1 MLRRASGEPASPPA
15 DLDACAREPIHIIGS
30 IQAHGLLL
38 AVSEPDLIVH
48 HISAN
53 ASEIVGRHP
62 EEFLEHSV
70 ETLLGARQFLA
81 LRSRALAGDLLAAN
95 PIRMLL
101 GSPARALDCIAHRH
115 AGKLVLEFEPVHAG
129 DSLKPINV
137 AAHLQAPLTRMERA
151 PDFVR
156 LAGIAAAE
164 IRRLSGFER
173 VMIYR
178 FAANWEGDVIAEASA
193 PSPVSYLNLRFP
205 ASDIPAQAR
214 RLYLLNT
221 LRLIADVESL
231 PVPVVPAVRRGNDG
245 PLDLT
250 YSILRS
256 ASATHIAYLRNM
268 GVAATLTISIV
279 VNGKLWGMIACHHGT
294 PRRLDYETRS
304 VCDLVT
310 QMLASQIVSR
320 TDNLELEARLRSR
333 DRIEEYMSDV
343 ERGKT
348 PVENQPIVNERL
360 LDLLDADGLVARS
373 GSVASAHGT
382 VVDEARFAPVLAKL
396 RALAVRGIA
405 SSDQLEILDPA
416 AAAYRGEAS
425 GALYLGLSDDTDDY
439 VLLLRRELVATV
451 TWAGDP
457 HKTAD
462 PSASADA
469 LQPRTSFAAWQ
480 QTVRGRSRPWTD
492 LELVNA
498 RLLREQFLRVRE
510 ARERFRAEERVRYL
524 AHYDALTEIA
534 NRSSIQDQLKGCL
547 SQASADDSQLA
558 VLFIDLDK
566 FKNFNDLWGHAT
578 GDRVLQI
585 VAARMKRSVRTE
597 DVVGRLA
604 GDEFIVIMPGLV
616 SKDQAGAAARR
627 LLADISRPM
636 RLDHGFAHITASIGV
651 SRFPV
656 DATDLEGLLN
666 HSDSAMYA
674 AKAAGRNA
682 SAAYGGSQPASRSSE

>member
-1 MLRRASGEPASPPA
+1 MLNLE
-15 DLDACAREPIHIIGS
+15 ACAREPIHIIGS
-30 IQAHGLLL
+30 VQAHGLLV
-38 AVSEPDLIVH
+38 AVSEPDLVVH

-53 ASEIVGRHP
+53 AFDIVGTLP
-62 EEFLEHSV
+62 EELLERSL
-70 ETLLGARQFLA
+70 EALLGARQFVA
-81 LRSRALAGDLLAAN
+81 LRSRVLAGDLLAAN
-95 PIRMLL
+95 PFRVLL
-101 GSPARALDCIAHRH
+101 GAPARALDCIAHRH
-115 AGKLVLEFEPVHAG
+115 AGMLVLEFEPVHAG

-156 LAGIAAAE
+156 LASVAAAE
-164 IRRLSGFER
+164 VRRLSGFDR

-221 LRLIADVESL
+221 LRLIADVQSL
-231 PVPVVPAVRRGNDG
+231 PVPIVPAVRPHNGS
-245 PLDLT
+245 PLDLS

-256 ASATHIAYLRNM
+256 ASPTHIAYLRNM
-268 GVAATLTISIV
+268 GAAATLTISIV

-304 VCDLVT
+304 VCDLVAV
-310 QMLASQIVSR
+310 MLASQIVSR
-320 TDNLELEARLRSR
+320 TDNLELQARLRSR
-333 DRIEEYMSDV
+333 DLIEEYMSEI

-373 GSVASAHGT
+373 GGGAIVHGT
-382 VVDEARFAPVLAKL
+382 VVDEATFAPVLAAL

-405 SSDQLEILDPA
+405 SSEKLEVFAPA
-416 AAAYRGEAS
+416 ASAFRSEAS
-425 GALYLGLSDDTDDY
+425 GALYIGLSETTDDY
-439 VLLLRRELVATV
+439 ILLLRRELIATV

-457 HKTAD
+457 QNA
-462 PSASADA
+462 A
-469 LQPRTSFAAWQ
+469 LPAGSGNVLRPRTSFAAWQ
-480 QTVRGRSRPWTD
+480 ETVRGQSRPWTE
-492 LELVNA
+492 LELANA

-547 SQASADDSQLA
+547 SQASADRSELA

-566 FKNFNDLWGHAT
+566 FKNFNDAWGHAT

-585 VAARMKRSVRTE
+585 VAARMKHSVRAE

-616 SKDQAGAAARR
+616 SADQASAAARR
-627 LLADISRPM
+627 LLTDISRPM

-656 DATDLEGLLN
+656 DATDFEGLLS

-682 SAAYGGSQPASRSSE
+682 SAAYGASARASLSSE